1 MDGGGHERF
10 LLTAFR
16 FPLALIAAIGRA
28 LDGGFLAPDRT
39 AQGANASPDRGC
51 CPGVTPRMHP
61 AHSGTKHRS
70 GLPKI
75 FESEGTVASPR
86 AFSFRHSKGTPM
98 NWNQI
103 EEKWA
108 AMARRVRSDLPD
120 TIHGGPEDPAAT
132 PPGDLPDPPLP
143 EIEEVTA
150 V

>member
-1 MDGGGHERF
+1 
-10 LLTAFR
+10 
-16 FPLALIAAIGRA
+16 
-28 LDGGFLAPDRT
+28 
-39 AQGANASPDRGC
+39 
-51 CPGVTPRMHP
+51 
-61 AHSGTKHRS
+61 
-70 GLPKI
+70 
-75 FESEGTVASPR
+75 
-86 AFSFRHSKGTPM
+86 M

-103 EEKWA
+103 EAKWA